1 MYKLLFFKLKD
12 NGLFYDGNQG
22 CYYYFDVIAQ
32 KYRLHSQ
39 IHSETDPLPPIKHD
53 LHNQQNDQNV
63 PGVLSEDSDSDN
75 SEDSGNLVIK
85 EDTEDSEQNDKDIKD
100 VVVNIVES
108 KPIECHEE
116 KGDVKQESNLENSD
130 GKDEKEEVKSE
141 NPPPPLSTCE
151 VINIFFNL
159 ENKLF
164 F

>member
-1 MYKLLFFKLKD
+1 MYKLLFFKLQD

-39 IHSETDPLPPIKHD
+39 VHSETDSLPPNKHD
-53 LHNQQNDQNV
+53 SHNQQNDQNV
-63 PGVLSEDSDSDN
+63 PGVSSISEDSDSDN

-100 VVVNIVES
+100 AVVLNIVES
-108 KPIECHEE
+108 KPSECHEE
-116 KGDVKQESNLENSD
+116 KVVIKQESNLEKNDS
-130 GKDEKEEVKSE
+130 KDEKEEVKSE

-151 VINIFFNL
+151 VIIL
-159 ENKLF
+159 LF
-164 F
+164 